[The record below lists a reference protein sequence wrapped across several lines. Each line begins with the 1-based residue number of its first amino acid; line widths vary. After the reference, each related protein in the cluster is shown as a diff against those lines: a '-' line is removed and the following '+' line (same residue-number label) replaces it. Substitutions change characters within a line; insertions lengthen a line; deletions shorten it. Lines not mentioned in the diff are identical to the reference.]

1 MPDLRRETILSINQK
16 GWNKVAPLFYG
27 GTALPTNGPPAAT
40 ENDVKARKPI
50 EFLYNDREP

>member
-27 GTALPTNGPPAAT
+27 RTALPANGPLAAT
-40 ENDVKARKPI
+40 ENDVKACKPI
-50 EFLYNDREP
+50 EFISNDREP